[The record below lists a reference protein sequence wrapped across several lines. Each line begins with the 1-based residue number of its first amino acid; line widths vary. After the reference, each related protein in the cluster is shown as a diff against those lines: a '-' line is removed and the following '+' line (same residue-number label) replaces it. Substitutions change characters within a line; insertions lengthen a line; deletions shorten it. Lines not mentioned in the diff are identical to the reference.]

1 MLSEQCKKATNARQI
16 RRAGSPS
23 PTKGRKASIPHSPNN
38 AAAKGVQKFIP
49 YRDSK
54 LTRLLKD
61 SLGGS
66 TKTVMIA
73 CINQLVGTYEET
85 MNTIKYA
92 SKAKSIQN

>member
-1 MLSEQCKKATNARQI
+1 MF
-16 RRAGSPS
+16 SPS
-23 PTKGRKASIPHSPNN
+23 NSVSSGTITTTG
-38 AAAKGVQKFIP
+38 QTFIP

-73 CINQLVGTYEET
+73 CI
-85 MNTIKYA
+85 
-92 SKAKSIQN
+92 S

>member
-1 MLSEQCKKATNARQI
+1 MKRI
-16 RRAGSPS
+16 RSPS
-23 PTKGRKASIPHSPNN
+23 PTKGRRGSAQPSPNN
-38 AAAKGVQKFIP
+38 ASGKGFQKFIP

-92 SKAKSIQN
+92 SKAKAIQN